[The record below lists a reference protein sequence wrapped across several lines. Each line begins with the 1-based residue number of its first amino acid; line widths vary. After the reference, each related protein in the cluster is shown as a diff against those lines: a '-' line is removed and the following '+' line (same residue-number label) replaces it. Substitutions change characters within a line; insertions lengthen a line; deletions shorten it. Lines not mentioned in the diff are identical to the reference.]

1 MLTTISLQRYNKQK
15 DMKGSGMKKI
25 IYHGSQNIIDN
36 PQFGKGARNNDF
48 GRGFYCTENIELAKE
63 WACAKDTDG
72 FANVYQL
79 DMDGLRV
86 LNLNDGKYSILNW
99 LAALTSNRTYWQRKS
114 IAELEK
120 NYLNDNFQVN
130 IEDYDIIIGYRADDS
145 YFSFTQDFVS
155 NLITLK
161 QLGRAMYLGKLG
173 EQIVL
178 KSPEAFDRLE
188 FLEAK
193 PAARETYY
201 IKKAQR
207 DKEARAQ
214 YRKIVGEEP
223 NINDLLMIDIVR
235 GEIKDGDSRIL

>member
-1 MLTTISLQRYNKQK
+1 MSLEMLTTISLQRYNKQK

-99 LAALTSNRTYWQRKS
+99 LAVLTSNRTYWQRKS

-120 NYLNDNFQVN
+120 NYLNDKELDMLNRIVSLYLDFAELQALEENVMTMNDWVN
-130 IEDYDIIIGYRADDS
+130 QLDYFLKMSRKDILEGKGA
-145 YFSFTQDFVS
+145 VS
-155 NLITLK
+155 H
-161 QLGRAMYLGKLG
+161 
-173 EQIVL
+173 EQAL
-178 KSPEAFDRLE
+178 LH
-188 FLEAK
+188 
-193 PAARETYY
+193 AREEYTKFKNRLLNNPTDVEKRYLDGLNILLSY
-201 IKKAQR
+201 SKKN
-207 DKEARAQ
+207 
-214 YRKIVGEEP
+214 GE
-223 NINDLLMIDIVR
+223 
-235 GEIKDGDSRIL
+235 